1 MHFQLRIL
9 INLLRCR
16 SLSIYLCVVL
26 SSLLAMYGCRSNDTS
41 KPDEKP
47 AETSLPKV
55 RTQVVER
62 WEPPALQ
69 AFSGVVRPHKR
80 ALLSTRTSGT
90 LTHVLVAAGDNVKAG
105 TLLAR
110 VDSRDIVAALDAA
123 RSQEQAA
130 QSAYAKAE
138 LDVQRLER
146 LYADD
151 LIARN
156 RLERARVERDNTK
169 AALSRARTQVRLQQ
183 ANLDYAR
190 IRAPFNG
197 VVSEVPVDQGSFVG
211 PGTTLLILE
220 DRSSLRIDA
229 PVSASAA
236 ARIRESTNPEFLI
249 ESPSLKQPMKASFQE
264 IIPALENNG
273 VGRFLRVRVESPD
286 VTVSPGEIV
295 KIVLKTPH
303 PPAATPEYTSST
315 YPVTTIPASALIRQ
329 GQLTSVMVAE
339 PAGEKQNVCTLHR
352 RWIVTAVSDPGYPA
366 AEAHDSDRMVKV
378 IQGLDPGEMV
388 VTNPAPELSDK
399 GRAILVSED
408 D

>member
-1 MHFQLRIL
+1 MHFKLRIL

-16 SLSIYLCVVL
+16 CLSIYLCVVL
-26 SSLLAMYGCRSNDTS
+26 SSLLTMYGCRSNDTS
-41 KPDEKP
+41 RSDEKP
-47 AETSLPKV
+47 VETSLPKI
-55 RTQVVER
+55 RTQVVKR
-62 WEPPALQ
+62 WKSPALQ
-69 AFSGVVRPHKR
+69 VFSGVVRPHKR

-90 LTHVLVAAGDNVKAG
+90 LTDVLVAAGDYVEAG
-105 TLLAR
+105 SLLAR
-110 VDSRDIVAALDAA
+110 VDADDIVAALDAA

-183 ANLDYAR
+183 TNLDYAR
-190 IRAPFNG
+190 IKAPFNG
-197 VVSEVPVDQGSFVG
+197 VVSEIPVDQGSFVG

-236 ARIRESTNPEFLI
+236 SGIRKSEHPEFI
-249 ESPSLKQPMKASFQE
+249 VKSPSLKQPLKASFQE
-264 IIPALENNG
+264 IIPALGNNG
-273 VGRFLRVRVESPD
+273 VGRILRVRVDTPD
-286 VTVSPGEIV
+286 MNISPGEIV
-295 KIVLKTPH
+295 EIVLKIPH
-303 PPAATPEYTSST
+303 SPAATFKSGSDTQAT
-315 YPVTTIPASALIRQ
+315 AIPISALIRQ

-352 RWIVTAVSDPGYPA
+352 RWIITAASDQDFTTA
-366 AEAHDSDRMVKV
+366 DAHDSDRMVKV
-378 IQGLDPGEMV
+378 IQGLRPGEMV
-388 VTNPAPELSDK
+388 VTSPASELSDK